1 MMLLVVFF
9 VNDFNINCDV
19 ENFFVGDCGSMW
31 GKVYTFTLN
40 LISDIDY
47 R

>member
-1 MMLLVVFF
+1 MLLAVFF
-9 VNDFNINCDV
+9 AIDSNANSDV

-31 GKVYTFTLN
+31 EKVYTFTLN